1 MTVMTVTATTAMTVM
16 IDGATL
22 SDARGP
28 AADSAAR
35 PAAPVTVD
43 SPATVDDSATVATTV
58 DGTVAPADLSTLRA
72 AIEPAVDAL
81 GYELLHLEFSS
92 RGGGRVLR
100 LYIDAPGGIRVDDCE
115 AVSRRLNALPDTLDA
130 LRVAEHLEVSSPG
143 LDRPLVKPAH
153 FQRFTGRRARIVM
166 RGPGA
171 AGRRRFSGE
180 LLAAGD
186 ERVLLEVDGE
196 RIELAYRDMAT
207 ARVEPVF

>member
-1 MTVMTVTATTAMTVM
+1 M
-16 IDGATL
+16 INGATV
-22 SDARGP
+22 SNARGP

>member
-1 MTVMTVTATTAMTVM
+1 MTATTAM

-22 SDARGP
+22 IDARGT

-43 SPATVDDSATVATTV
+43 APATVDGSATVATV
-58 DGTVAPADLSTLRA
+58 ADLSTLRA
-72 AIEPAVDAL
+72 AIEPAVDSL
-81 GYELLHLEFSS
+81 GYELLHLEFSAH
-92 RGGGRVLR
+92 GGGRVLR

>member
-1 MTVMTVTATTAMTVM
+1 MTVMTV
-16 IDGATL
+16 INGATV
-22 SDARGP
+22 SNARGP

-43 SPATVDDSATVATTV
+43 SPAAATVADAVAT
-58 DGTVAPADLSTLRA
+58 GTVAPTVAPAGDLSTLRA
-72 AIEPAVDAL
+72 AIEPAIDAL

-92 RGGGRVLR
+92 RGDGRVLR

-166 RGPGA
+166 RVPGA

>member
-1 MTVMTVTATTAMTVM
+1 MTVTVTATTAM
-16 IDGATL
+16 IDGATV
-22 SDARGP
+22 SNARGP

-43 SPATVDDSATVATTV
+43 SPAATTVATVAPTTV
-58 DGTVAPADLSTLRA
+58 APTVAPAGDLSTLRA
-72 AIEPAVDAL
+72 VIEPAVDAL

-92 RGGGRVLR
+92 HGGGRVLR

-166 RGPGA
+166 RRPGA

>member
-1 MTVMTVTATTAMTVM
+1 MTV
-16 IDGATL
+16 INGATV
-22 SDARGP
+22 SNARGP

-43 SPATVDDSATVATTV
+43 APAAATTV
-58 DGTVAPADLSTLRA
+58 DGSATVAPAADLSTLRA
-72 AIEPAVDAL
+72 AIEPAIDSL
-81 GYELLHLEFSS
+81 GYELLHLEFSAH
-92 RGGGRVLR
+92 GGGRVLR

-153 FQRFTGRRARIVM
+153 FQRFTGRRARLVM
-166 RGPGA
+166 RVPGA

-180 LLAAGD
+180 LLAAGE

>member
-1 MTVMTVTATTAMTVM
+1 
-16 IDGATL
+16 
-22 SDARGP
+22 
-28 AADSAAR
+28 
-35 PAAPVTVD
+35 
-43 SPATVDDSATVATTV
+43 
-58 DGTVAPADLSTLRA
+58 
-72 AIEPAVDAL
+72 
-81 GYELLHLEFSS
+81 
-92 RGGGRVLR
+92 RVLR

-166 RGPGA
+166 RVPGA

>member
-16 IDGATL
+16 TVINGATV
-22 SDARGP
+22 SNARGP

-43 SPATVDDSATVATTV
+43 TPAAATTV
-58 DGTVAPADLSTLRA
+58 APAADLSTLRA
-72 AIEPAVDAL
+72 AIEPAIDSL
-81 GYELLHLEFSS
+81 GYELLHLEFSAH
-92 RGGGRVLR
+92 GGGRVLR

>member
-1 MTVMTVTATTAMTVM
+1 MTVMTV
-16 IDGATL
+16 INGATV
-22 SDARGP
+22 SNARGP

-43 SPATVDDSATVATTV
+43 SPATVDGSATVAP
-58 DGTVAPADLSTLRA
+58 TVAPADLSTLRA

-81 GYELLHLEFSS
+81 GYELLHLEFSAH
-92 RGGGRVLR
+92 GGGRVLR

-166 RGPGA
+166 RDPGA

>member
-1 MTVMTVTATTAMTVM
+1 MTVMTTTAMTATTAMTVM
-16 IDGATL
+16 INGATV
-22 SDARGP
+22 SNARGP

-43 SPATVDDSATVATTV
+43 APAATVAPSTV
-58 DGTVAPADLSTLRA
+58 TVTGDLSTLRA

-166 RGPGA
+166 RVPGA